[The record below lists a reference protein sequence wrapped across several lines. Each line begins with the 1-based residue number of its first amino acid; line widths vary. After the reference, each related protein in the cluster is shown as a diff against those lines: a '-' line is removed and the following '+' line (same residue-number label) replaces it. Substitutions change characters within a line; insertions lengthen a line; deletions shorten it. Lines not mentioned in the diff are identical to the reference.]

1 MDTSI
6 SSLMAANNKHFTQ
19 KFTTFVLPHQRK
31 FKSSIRFID
40 NIVHPRDFE
49 QKKKN
54 KKKKQKKN
62 KKKQNKTKQNKT
74 KKLKST
80 KLSKKTIAFKTQ

>member
-1 MDTSI
+1 
-6 SSLMAANNKHFTQ
+6 MAANNKHFTQ

-54 KKKKQKKN
+54 KKTQKKN
-62 KKKQNKTKQNKT
+62 KKKTKKNKTKQKN
-74 KKLKST
+74 
-80 KLSKKTIAFKTQ
+80 